1 MAYSIQRAT
10 SAWIFQTVAM
20 FIISLTLMVVGI
32 INLPVDLWMKGFMG
46 MGLLFTIGASF
57 TVVYRDVV

>member
-57 TVVYRDVV
+57 TVVSRDVV